1 VIFQRTVLSGLVA
14 ELPPEVWSSDEVERR
29 LAPLYGRLKLP
40 EGRLELMTGIKER
53 RFWPQA
59 IRPSAASALAG
70 RRAMQAAG
78 VGPAD
83 IDLLIHSSV
92 CRDRLEPSTAAY
104 VHGLLGLGPQAQI
117 LDVSNACLGFL
128 NAVAL
133 AAGMV
138 ESGQIRRAL
147 VCSGEDGRPL
157 VERTIRMLN
166 EDLALTRETIK
177 PYFANLTIGAGGA
190 AAVVC
195 RDDLASP
202 GSIRLLGGAAET
214 DSSANGLCE
223 GDTSFAELDM
233 RTDSEALLAAGVALA
248 QRCWGRF
255 KGVTGWDESTPHR
268 VVTHQVGRR
277 HSSLLFEKLGLDP
290 AKDYQSFDRL
300 GNVGSV
306 SVPATLALG
315 LAEGRIKPGER
326 VALLGIGS
334 GLASMMLA
342 VECQ

>member
-1 VIFQRTVLSGLVA
+1 MQFRRTVLSGLVA
-14 ELPPEVWSSDEVERR
+14 ELPPEVWTSETLELK
-29 LAPLYGRLKLP
+29 LAPLYQRLKLP
-40 EGRLELMTGIKER
+40 EGRLELMTGIHER

-59 IRPSAASALAG
+59 IRPSEASALAG
-70 RRAMQAAG
+70 RRAMVAAG
-78 VGPAD
+78 VGPHD

-117 LDVSNACLGFL
+117 LDVSNACLGWL
-128 NAVAL
+128 NAIVL
-133 AAGMV
+133 AAGLI

-147 VCSGEDGRPL
+147 VCAGEDGRPL
-157 VERTIRMLN
+157 VERTVRLLN
-166 EDLALTRETIK
+166 EDLTLTRDGIK
-177 PYFANLTIGAGGA
+177 PYFANLTIGAGA
-190 AAVVC
+190 AAVVVS
-195 RDDLASP
+195 RDDLAAS
-202 GSIRLLGGAAET
+202 GAIRLLGGAAET
-214 DSSANGLCE
+214 DSSANALCE
-223 GDTSFAELDM
+223 GDTSSDELDM
-233 RTDSEALLAAGVALA
+233 RTDSEGLLIAGVALA

-255 KGVTGWDESTPHR
+255 KGVTGWDESTPQR

-277 HSSLLFEKLGLDP
+277 HSALLFEKLGLDVT
-290 AKDYQSFDRL
+290 KDCQSFHHL

-306 SVPATLALG
+306 SVPATLALA
-315 LAEGRIKPGER
+315 LADGRIKSGDR

>member
-1 VIFQRTVLSGLVA
+1 VIFKRTVLSGLVA
-14 ELPPEVWSSDEVERR
+14 ELPPEVWTSDEVERR

-40 EGRLELMTGIKER
+40 EGRLELMTGIRER

-59 IRPSAASALAG
+59 IRPSEASARAG

-83 IDLLIHSSV
+83 IDLLVHSSV

-128 NAVAL
+128 NAVVL

-138 ESGQIRRAL
+138 ESGLIRRAL
-147 VCSGEDGRPL
+147 ICSGEDGRPL
-157 VERTIRMLN
+157 VERTIRLLN
-166 EDLALTRETIK
+166 EDLALTRESIK

-195 RDDLASP
+195 RDDLAAP
-202 GSIRLLGGAAET
+202 GAIRLLGGAAET

-223 GDTSFAELDM
+223 GDTSMSELDM
-233 RTDSEALLAAGVALA
+233 RTDSEALLIAGVGLA

-255 KGVTGWDESTPHR
+255 KGATGWDESTAQR

-315 LAEGRIKPGER
+315 LAEGRIKAGER

>member
-1 VIFQRTVLSGLVA
+1 VQFNRSVLTGLVA
-14 ELPPEVWSSDEVERR
+14 ELPPEVWTSDEVERR

-59 IRPSAASALAG
+59 IRPSEISALAG
-70 RRAMQAAG
+70 RRALQAAA

-128 NAVAL
+128 NAVVL
-133 AAGMV
+133 AAGLV

-147 VCSGEDGRPL
+147 VCSGENGRPL
-157 VERTIRMLN
+157 VERTIRLLN
-166 EDLALTRETIK
+166 EDLSLTRDGIK

-190 AAVVC
+190 AAVVS
-195 RDDLASP
+195 RDDLAGP
-202 GSIRLLGGAAET
+202 DAIRLLAGAWET
-214 DSSANGLCE
+214 DSSANALCE
-223 GDTSFAELDM
+223 GDTSSNELDM
-233 RTDSEALLAAGVALA
+233 RTDSEALLAAGVGLA

-255 KGVTGWDESTPHR
+255 KQESGWNEATPDR
-268 VVTHQVGRR
+268 IITHQVGRR
-277 HSSLLFEKLGLDP
+277 HSSLLFERLGLDP

-306 SVPATLALG
+306 SLPATLALAR
-315 LAEGRIKPGER
+315 AEGRVRRGEKA
-326 VALLGIGS
+326 ALLGIGS
-334 GLASMMLA
+334 GLASLMLA
-342 VECQ
+342 VEC

>member
-1 VIFQRTVLSGLVA
+1 
-14 ELPPEVWSSDEVERR
+14 
-29 LAPLYGRLKLP
+29 
-40 EGRLELMTGIKER
+40 
-53 RFWPQA
+53 
-59 IRPSAASALAG
+59 
-70 RRAMQAAG
+70 
-78 VGPAD
+78 
-83 IDLLIHSSV
+83 
-92 CRDRLEPSTAAY
+92 
-104 VHGLLGLGPQAQI
+104 
-117 LDVSNACLGFL
+117 
-128 NAVAL
+128 
-133 AAGMV
+133 MV

-190 AAVVC
+190 AAIVC
-195 RDDLASP
+195 RDDLAGP

-223 GDTSFAELDM
+223 GDTSSAELDM

-315 LAEGRIKPGER
+315 IAEGRIKAGER

>member
-1 VIFQRTVLSGLVA
+1 MQFKRSVLTGLVA

-29 LAPLYGRLKLP
+29 LAPLYTRLKLP
-40 EGRLELMTGIKER
+40 EGRLELMTGIQER

-59 IRPSAASALAG
+59 IRPSEISALAG
-70 RRAMQAAG
+70 RRALQAAQ

-104 VHGLLGLGPQAQI
+104 VHGLLNLGPQAQI

-128 NAVAL
+128 NAVVL
-133 AAGMV
+133 AAGLV

-147 VCSGEDGRPL
+147 VCSGENGRPL
-157 VERTIRMLN
+157 VERTIRLLN
-166 EDLALTRETIK
+166 EDLTLTRDGIK

-190 AAVVC
+190 AAVVS
-195 RDDLASP
+195 RDDLAGP
-202 GSIRLLGGAAET
+202 DSIRLLAGAWET
-214 DSSANGLCE
+214 DSSANALCE
-223 GDTSFAELDM
+223 GDTSSDELDM
-233 RTDSEALLAAGVALA
+233 RTDSEALLAAGVGLA

-255 KGVTGWDESTPHR
+255 KAESGWQETTPDR
-268 VVTHQVGRR
+268 IITHQVGRR
-277 HSSLLFEKLGLDP
+277 HSSLLFERLGLDP

-306 SVPATLALG
+306 SLPATLALAR
-315 LAEGRIKPGER
+315 AEGRVRRGEKA
-326 VALLGIGS
+326 ALLGIGS
-334 GLASMMLA
+334 GLASLMLA
-342 VECQ
+342 VEC

>member
-1 VIFQRTVLSGLVA
+1 
-14 ELPPEVWSSDEVERR
+14 LP
-29 LAPLYGRLKLP
+29 LLYGRLKLP

-104 VHGLLGLGPQAQI
+104 VHGLLGLGRRPRSSTSPTPAWVSSTPSRSPRAWWSQARC
-117 LDVSNACLGFL
+117 A
-128 NAVAL
+128 AV
-133 AAGMV
+133 
-138 ESGQIRRAL
+138 L

-157 VERTIRMLN
+157 VERTIRLLN
-166 EDLALTRETIK
+166 EDLALTRDTIK

-195 RDDLASP
+195 RDDLAGP
-202 GSIRLLGGAAET
+202 GAIRLLGGAAET

-223 GDTSFAELDM
+223 GDTSHAELDM

-255 KGVTGWDESTPHR
+255 KGVTGWDEST
-268 VVTHQVGRR
+268 
-277 HSSLLFEKLGLDP
+277 
-290 AKDYQSFDRL
+290 
-300 GNVGSV
+300 
-306 SVPATLALG
+306 
-315 LAEGRIKPGER
+315 RI
-326 VALLGIGS
+326 AW
-334 GLASMMLA
+334 
-342 VECQ
+342 

>member
-1 VIFQRTVLSGLVA
+1 MQFNRSVLTGLVA
-14 ELPPEVWSSDEVERR
+14 ELPPEVWTSDEVERR

-59 IRPSAASALAG
+59 IRPSEISALAG
-70 RRAMQAAG
+70 RRALQAAA

-128 NAVAL
+128 NAVVL
-133 AAGMV
+133 AAGLV

-147 VCSGEDGRPL
+147 VCSGENGRPL
-157 VERTIRMLN
+157 VERTIRLLN
-166 EDLALTRETIK
+166 EDLSLTRDGIK

-190 AAVVC
+190 AAVVS
-195 RDDLASP
+195 RDDLAGP
-202 GSIRLLGGAAET
+202 DAIRLLAGAWET
-214 DSSANGLCE
+214 DSSANALCE
-223 GDTSFAELDM
+223 GDTSSNELDM
-233 RTDSEALLAAGVALA
+233 RTDSEALLAAGVGLA

-255 KGVTGWDESTPHR
+255 KQESGWNEATPDR
-268 VVTHQVGRR
+268 IITHQVGRR
-277 HSSLLFEKLGLDP
+277 HSSLLFERLGLDP

-306 SVPATLALG
+306 SLPATLALAR
-315 LAEGRIKPGER
+315 AEGRVRRGEKA
-326 VALLGIGS
+326 ALLGIGS
-334 GLASMMLA
+334 GLASLMLA
-342 VECQ
+342 VEC

>member
-1 VIFQRTVLSGLVA
+1 MQFNRSVLTGLVA
-14 ELPPEVWSSDEVERR
+14 ELPPEVWTSDEVERR

-59 IRPSAASALAG
+59 IRPSEISALAG
-70 RRAMQAAG
+70 RRALQAAA

-128 NAVAL
+128 NAVVL
-133 AAGMV
+133 AAGLV

-147 VCSGEDGRPL
+147 VCSGENGRPL
-157 VERTIRMLN
+157 VERTIRLLN
-166 EDLALTRETIK
+166 EDLSLTRDGIK

-190 AAVVC
+190 AAVVS
-195 RDDLASP
+195 RDDLAGP
-202 GSIRLLGGAAET
+202 DAIRLLAGAWET
-214 DSSANGLCE
+214 DSSANALCE
-223 GDTSFAELDM
+223 GDTSSDELDM
-233 RTDSEALLAAGVALA
+233 RTDSEALLAAGVGLA

-255 KGVTGWDESTPHR
+255 KQESGWNEATPDR
-268 VVTHQVGRR
+268 IITHQVGRR
-277 HSSLLFEKLGLDP
+277 HSSLLFERLGLDP

-306 SVPATLALG
+306 SLPATLALAR
-315 LAEGRIKPGER
+315 AEGRVRRGEKA
-326 VALLGIGS
+326 ALLGIGS
-334 GLASMMLA
+334 GLASLMLA
-342 VECQ
+342 VEC

>member
-1 VIFQRTVLSGLVA
+1 
-14 ELPPEVWSSDEVERR
+14 
-29 LAPLYGRLKLP
+29 
-40 EGRLELMTGIKER
+40 MTGIRER

-117 LDVSNACLGFL
+117 LDVSNACLGF
-128 NAVAL
+128 
-133 AAGMV
+133 AGMV

-190 AAVVC
+190 AAVVS
-195 RDDLASP
+195 RDDLAGP
-202 GSIRLLGGAAET
+202 GAIRLLGGAAET

-315 LAEGRIKPGER
+315 IAEGRIKPGER

>member
-1 VIFQRTVLSGLVA
+1 MIFKRTILSGLVA
-14 ELPPEVWSSDEVERR
+14 ELPPEVWTSDEVERR

-40 EGRLELMTGIKER
+40 EGRLELMTGIRER

-59 IRPSAASALAG
+59 MRPSAISALAG
-70 RRAMQAAG
+70 RRAMSAAG
-78 VGPAD
+78 VGPAE
-83 IDLLIHSSV
+83 IDLLIHAAV

-104 VHGLLGLGPQAQI
+104 VHGLLGLGAQAQI

-128 NAVAL
+128 NAVVL
-133 AAGMV
+133 AAGLV

-157 VERTIRMLN
+157 VEHTIRLLN
-166 EDLALTRETIK
+166 ADLALTRETIK

-190 AAVVC
+190 AVVVS
-195 RDDLASP
+195 RDDLAAP
-202 GSIRLLGGAAET
+202 GGLRLLGGAAQT

-223 GDTSFAELDM
+223 GDTSSAELDM
-233 RTDSEALLAAGVALA
+233 RTDSEALLIAGVGLA
-248 QRCWGRF
+248 QRCWQRF
-255 KGVTGWDESTPHR
+255 KDETSWDESTPQR
-268 VVTHQVGRR
+268 IVTHQVGRR
-277 HSSLLFEKLGLDP
+277 HSALLFEKLGLDP

-315 LAEGRIKPGER
+315 IAAGRISAGER

>member
-1 VIFQRTVLSGLVA
+1 MQFNRSVLTGLVA
-14 ELPPEVWSSDEVERR
+14 ELPPEVWTSDEVEHR

-59 IRPSAASALAG
+59 IRPSEISALAG
-70 RRAMQAAG
+70 RRALQAAA

-128 NAVAL
+128 NAVVL
-133 AAGMV
+133 AAGLV

-147 VCSGEDGRPL
+147 VCSGENGRPL
-157 VERTIRMLN
+157 VERTIRLLN
-166 EDLALTRETIK
+166 EDLSLTRDGIK

-190 AAVVC
+190 AAVVS
-195 RDDLASP
+195 RDDLAGP
-202 GSIRLLGGAAET
+202 DAIRLLAGAWET
-214 DSSANGLCE
+214 DSSANALCE
-223 GDTSFAELDM
+223 GDTSSDELDM
-233 RTDSEALLAAGVALA
+233 RTDSEALLAAGVGLA

-255 KGVTGWDESTPHR
+255 KQESGWNEATPDR
-268 VVTHQVGRR
+268 IITHQVGRR
-277 HSSLLFEKLGLDP
+277 HSSLLFERLGLDP

-306 SVPATLALG
+306 SLPATLALAR
-315 LAEGRIKPGER
+315 AEGRVRRGEKA
-326 VALLGIGS
+326 ALLGIGS
-334 GLASMMLA
+334 GLASLMLA
-342 VECQ
+342 VEC

>member
-1 VIFQRTVLSGLVA
+1 MRFERSVLTGLVA
-14 ELPPEVWSSDEVERR
+14 ELPPEVWTSAEVERR
-29 LAPLYGRLKLP
+29 LAPLYGRLRLP
-40 EGRLELMTGIKER
+40 EGRLELMTGIRER

-59 IRPSAASALAG
+59 IRPSAASAAACIA
-70 RRAMQAAG
+70 RRPAAG

-104 VHGLLGLGPQAQI
+104 VHGLLGLGSQAQI

-138 ESGQIRRAL
+138 ESGQIKRAL

-157 VERTIRMLN
+157 VERTIRLLN
-166 EDLALTRETIK
+166 EDLSLTRETIK

-190 AAVVC
+190 AVVVS
-195 RDDLASP
+195 REDLVTA
-202 GSIRLLGGAAET
+202 GGIRLLGGAAET

-223 GDTSFAELDM
+223 GDTSHSELDM

-255 KGVTGWDESTPHR
+255 KQETNWDETTPHR

-277 HSSLLFEKLGLDP
+277 HSMLLFEKLGLDP

-342 VECQ
+342 VECR